1 MSKMNRMK
9 AIGYGVA
16 FVGALFVGAC
26 GNQTSTTGGS
36 ASGSAA
42 QTAAAAPVTE
52 AQVKEAFEQRCGSC
66 HGVEG
71 KGNGPA
77 AASLKPPPRDY
88 SDKEWQKSVT
98 DEQLKKVII
107 YGGAAVGKSAAMP
120 AAPDLESQPAM
131 VEGLIKKIRSYG
143 K

>member
-9 AIGYGVA
+9 ALGYGLVFVA
-16 FVGALFVGAC
+16 ALSVGAC
-26 GNQTSTTGGS
+26 GNQTPTAGGS

-66 HGVEG
+66 HGVDG

-98 DEQLKKVII
+98 DEQLRKTII

-131 VEGLIKKIRSYG
+131 VDGLIKKIRSYG